1 MSTEKKKHIDINC
14 DLGEWDARDPRP
26 EQQLRDREIMPLISS
41 VNIACGGHRGD
52 AHSIRTT
59 MEHAA
64 SLGLAIGLHPSFPD
78 RENFGRKELP
88 WSDEIAE
95 SIYNQ
100 LDFGRSLAREVGV
113 QLNHVKPHGALYNMA
128 SRYENWAEKLWV
140 LLRSWDSDM
149 LVYGLSESEMSKG
162 LGMDIMSV
170 NRGQASHLRSEDSES
185 DDESGSSSDREASV
199 DAGVDAGA
207 GSELDV
213 RMDKGTEAE
222 AQVGSEEGLGADG
235 GLGSEGQAASE
246 EGLGD
251 EEVEAFWAFDV
262 KTGNRFCAEAFAD
275 RAYTPNLTLVPRSR
289 DGAVHTNPSF
299 VMMQVQEMVVRGQVR
314 CVDGVSRALKVESIC
329 LHSDTPGAVEMA
341 QLISRGLKELN
352 VEVRPCS

>member
-1 MSTEKKKHIDINC
+1 MSTEKKKNIDINC
-14 DLGEWDARDPRP
+14 DLGEWDARDPRT
-26 EQQLRDREIMPLISS
+26 EQQFRDREIMPLISS

-88 WSDEIAE
+88 LSDEIAE
-95 SIYNQ
+95 SLYNQ

-113 QLNHVKPHGALYNMA
+113 ELNHVKPHGALYNMA
-128 SRYENWAEKLWV
+128 SRYEHWAEKLWV

-149 LVYGLSESEMSKG
+149 LVYGLSGSERSKG

-170 NRGQASHLRSEDSES
+170 NRGQASHATLEDSES
-185 DDESGSSSDREASV
+185 DGESGSESDGEASV
-199 DAGVDAGA
+199 DAGVDEGA
-207 GSELDV
+207 G
-213 RMDKGTEAE
+213 TEV
-222 AQVGSEEGLGADG
+222 QSGSEEGLVAEKLD
-235 GLGSEGQAASE
+235 
-246 EGLGD
+246 
-251 EEVEAFWAFDV
+251 AFWAFDV

-299 VMMQVQEMVVRGQVR
+299 VMMQVQEMVVRGQIR
-314 CVDGVSRALKVESIC
+314 CVDGVSRALKIDSIC

-341 QLISRGLKELN
+341 QFISRSLKELN
-352 VEVRPCS
+352 VEVCPCS